1 MSDNKD
7 SFWFRHD
14 ANARRDL
21 KMINLRRRT
30 GWDGVG
36 LFWAL
41 VETMR
46 EEDGYSLT
54 DGMIDDL
61 GYELRAENL
70 GEIIAVCIEVGLF
83 ERQGNRIFSPAL
95 NRRMEAWD
103 ASRERKRKAAR
114 ARWHPQETGPEN
126 KSNADAKHAHSD
138 SSTDA
143 ERDYARRGEREDKIG
158 EDKTEEIREA
168 VSYLN
173 EKTGR
178 SFKATTES
186 TKRHICA
193 RLREGMTADDLK
205 AIVDHKSRE
214 WKADPK
220 MAQYLRPETLF
231 GSKAESYLEAARS
244 SQPKRSNHIVPVPCP
259 DCGALNDPD
268 GHICRECKRD
278 FTETFR
284 QMHEEGL

>member
-1 MSDNKD
+1 MSEKD
-7 SFWFRHD
+7 AYFFKHD
-14 ANARRDL
+14 SNARNDPR
-21 KMINLRRRT
+21 MIRLRRRHAWE
-30 GWDGVG
+30 GYG
-36 LFWAL
+36 LYWAL
-41 VETMR
+41 IEMLR
-46 EEDGYSLT
+46 DESDYRIASDQL
-54 DGMIDDL
+54 DDL
-61 GYELRAENL
+61 QHEWRAPNL
-70 GEIIAVCIEVGLF
+70 PDVVQTCIEIGLLQH
-83 ERQGNRIFSPAL
+83 ENNRIGSPAL
-95 NRRMEAWD
+95 DRRMEKLAEK
-103 ASRERKRKAAR
+103 REKGRQAALR
-114 ARWHPQETGPEN
+114 RWGKTSDGEESGP
-126 KSNADAKHAHSD
+126 NADPMGTHEAPI
-138 SSTDA
+138 TNRT
-143 ERDYARRGEREDKIG
+143 EQNREEQSI
-158 EDKTEEIREA
+158 ETIREA